1 MEGYW
6 KDRRVTYTLAEF
18 AQSIFASLELSDC
31 ENQLRL
37 TKDSDSRHC
46 VLLVDG
52 FGKNAFDE
60 FSQGLALASLD
71 YRQTLLATF
80 PSTTATSLTSFGTGT
95 APGEHGM
102 VGYTMLVPHSG
113 SPERV
118 LNALK
123 WNERIDPVTWQ
134 SIPTLFERAIS
145 QGIQVTHIAG
155 KRYANTGFTRAAL
168 RGANYIGVNDPDDMV
183 SAARNALGKS
193 RSFAYLYLNDVDEAS
208 HGSGYGS
215 ERFLSALKRVDHAVA
230 KLQRDLPPGTT
241 LWITSDHGMINRGD
255 AVIIGQD
262 NPLLSGV
269 RVMAGEPRVRY
280 LYLNDPA
287 SAETERIWREFFGD
301 RVTILRR
308 DDAIDSGLFGKTVS
322 QRIRERIGDL
332 IVVANN
338 DLILVESERAVQQ
351 LAMVGHHGGMTK
363 AEIEIPLLMSKS

>member
-1 MEGYW
+1 
-6 KDRRVTYTLAEF
+6 
-18 AQSIFASLELSDC
+18 
-31 ENQLRL
+31 
-37 TKDSDSRHC
+37 
-46 VLLVDG
+46 
-52 FGKNAFDE
+52 
-60 FSQGLALASLD
+60 
-71 YRQTLLATF
+71 
-80 PSTTATSLTSFGTGT
+80 
-95 APGEHGM
+95 
-102 VGYTMLVPHSG
+102 
-113 SPERV
+113 
-118 LNALK
+118 
-123 WNERIDPVTWQ
+123 
-134 SIPTLFERAIS
+134 
-145 QGIQVTHIAG
+145 
-155 KRYANTGFTRAAL
+155 
-168 RGANYIGVNDPDDMV
+168 MV

-215 ERFLSALKRVDHAVA
+215 ERFLSALKRVDYVVA
-230 KLQRDLPPGTT
+230 KLQRELPPGTT